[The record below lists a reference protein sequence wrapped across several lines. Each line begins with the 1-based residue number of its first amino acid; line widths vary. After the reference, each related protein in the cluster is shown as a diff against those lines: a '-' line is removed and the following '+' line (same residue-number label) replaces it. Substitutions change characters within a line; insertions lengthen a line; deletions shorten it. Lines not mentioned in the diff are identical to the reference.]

1 MEYLQYTSAS
11 DLHQLVIGVVAD
23 CDGGPDV
30 KMGDKERQIVQTHLL
45 ESPSLLPRQ
54 LVRRDVPPP
63 VSRDEGQ
70 RTEVLDRCEGK
81 EITTIEGY
89 TETERGKIVTKAFL
103 DEGAVQCG
111 FCTPG
116 MIMSSESILNE
127 TEGKPTEYDVRKGL
141 SGNLC
146 RCTGYD
152 HIVSAVLRASD
163 IAFKEGKNLWQ

>member
-1 MEYLQYTSAS
+1 MPIKFKVNGNE
-11 DLHQLVIGVVAD
+11 VITELD
-23 CDGGPDV
+23 PLTRLIDF
-30 KMGDKERQIVQTHLL
+30 I
-45 ESPSLLPRQ
+45 
-54 LVRRDVPPP
+54 
-63 VSRDEGQ
+63 RDELKLTG
-70 RTEVLDRCEGK
+70 TKEGCGEGECGACAVLMDGKVVNSCLIPIILCKGK
-81 EITTIEGY
+81 EIITIEGY
-89 TETERGKIVTKAFL
+89 SETERGKIVTKAFI

-116 MIMSSESILNE
+116 MIMSSEAILND
-127 TEGKPTEYDVRKGL
+127 TKGKPTEYEVRKGL